1 MQLRGNGLKA
11 WFGWPS
17 DPVLEQDQAAWFA
30 AGDLAGEKRAAEAMQ
45 VEAFSSVPYI
55 PLGQWS
61 QPTAFRADLTGFVR
75 GANPVFW
82 GVRRS

>member
-1 MQLRGNGLKA
+1 MLDERRA
-11 WFGWPS
+11 DWFNAP
-17 DPVLEQDQAAWFA
+17 
-30 AGDLAGEKRAAEAMQ
+30 DLAGQKRAADAIQ
-45 VEAFSSVPYI
+45 AEAFRAVPYI

-82 GVRRS
+82 GVRRA